1 MKTVLITGASRG
13 IGKAT
18 AIEFAKKGYAVAV
31 NYNKSKSEAEKLCR
45 EITAL
50 GGKAKA
56 FSADISKADSVKKM
70 VKDVLEHFGKIDV
83 LINNAGV
90 ALNQGLFTD
99 FTEEDI
105 EKVFK
110 TNVFGMMNV
119 TKEVIPEF
127 IKKKS
132 GKIVNVSSV
141 WGVLGAS
148 CEVIYSS
155 SKGAVIAFTKA
166 LARELAPSGVC
177 VNCIAPGMI
186 DTDMNSHLSDADK
199 KAFSEEI
206 PLYRIGK
213 ADEVAKAV
221 YFLASEDADYITGKV
236 MEVDGGLI

>member
-199 KAFSEEI
+199 KAFSENGVMNERNV
-206 PLYRIGK
+206 P
-213 ADEVAKAV
+213 VAFRV
-221 YFLASEDADYITGKV
+221 QRASRMY
-236 MEVDGGLI
+236 

>member
-18 AIEFAKKGYAVAV
+18 AIEFAKKGYVVAV

>member
-221 YFLASEDADYITGKV
+221 YFLASEDAAYITGKV

>member
-186 DTDMNSHLSDADK
+186 DTDMNSHLSEADK